1 MKTLIHHQ
9 GTSTQSLAGF
19 LREIRRPESIRQRG
33 HFLSGV
39 VTRSSSID
47 LLDEKGHFLVPG
59 EEGEGMMKESGYFL
73 SEMVMSEPAKA
84 RLEKK
89 RRTSWRQR

>member
-1 MKTLIHHQ
+1 MKMLIHHE

-33 HFLSGV
+33 HFLSEV

-47 LLDEKGHFLVPG
+47 LLEEKGHFLLPA
-59 EEGEGMMKESGYFL
+59 EEGEGMMKESGHFL
-73 SEMVMSEPAKA
+73 SEMVMSEAAKA
-84 RLEKK
+84 HLEKK